1 MSRLVVV
8 SNRVALPK
16 KVPAGGLA
24 AAMQA
29 TLNERGGLWF
39 GWSGR
44 VVPERRRE
52 LHQLHSGRV
61 DYALLDLTREEHD
74 DYYTGFA
81 NRTLWPLLHFRP
93 SLIDYSRAQF
103 TGYRRVNALF
113 AERLVRLLRP
123 DDLIWIND
131 YHLIPLGAELR
142 TRGVAARIGFFLHV
156 PLPPAEMLV
165 TLPHHEHLF
174 RSLSDYDLVGMQTR
188 RDVAALQDYL
198 QRERGA
204 SIGADGEITFGNGRR
219 FRVAAFPVGIDTE
232 FIAGEAQRAA
242 STAQVLKLIKSL
254 EGCRLA
260 IGVDRL
266 DYSKGLPQRF
276 IGFGAFLA
284 EHPEWRS
291 RLSLLQIAPP
301 TREEVPEYG
310 ELRERLEREAGA
322 TNGRYAQ
329 PDWVPIRYV
338 NRSFQQTT
346 LAGFYRIADVG
357 LVTPLRDGMNLVAKE
372 YVAAQP
378 PDDPGVL
385 VLSRF
390 AGAADELPQAIIIN
404 PLDPLDTVESLY
416 AALTMPLTERKQR
429 WQAMYEHLREHN
441 VHRWRAEY
449 VRALAGET
457 PPQPERQA
465 EKAYW
470 APSGHQRSEAS
481 SPRSAESAFG
491 KNSM

>member
-1 MSRLVVV
+1 LC
-8 SNRVALPK
+8 
-16 KVPAGGLA
+16 
-24 AAMQA
+24 
-29 TLNERGGLWF
+29 
-39 GWSGR
+39 
-44 VVPERRRE
+44 
-52 LHQLHSGRV
+52 
-61 DYALLDLTREEHD
+61 
-74 DYYTGFA
+74 
-81 NRTLWPLLHFRP
+81 
-93 SLIDYSRAQF
+93 
-103 TGYRRVNALF
+103 
-113 AERLVRLLRP
+113 
-123 DDLIWIND
+123 
-131 YHLIPLGAELR
+131 
-142 TRGVAARIGFFLHV
+142 
-156 PLPPAEMLV
+156 
-165 TLPHHEHLF
+165 
-174 RSLSDYDLVGMQTR
+174 DYDLVGMQTR
-188 RDVAALQDYL
+188 GDVVALQHYL

-204 SIGADGEITFGNGRR
+204 AIGAHGDIRLGDGRH
-219 FRVAAFPVGIDTE
+219 FRVDAFPVGIDTE
-232 FIAGEAQRAA
+232 YIAAEAQRAA
-242 STAQVLKLIKSL
+242 SSAQVLRLVKSL
-254 EGCRLA
+254 DNCRLA

-276 IGFGAFLA
+276 IGFRAFLA
-284 EHPEWRS
+284 EHSEWRS
-291 RLSLLQIAPP
+291 RVSLLQIAPP

-329 PDWVPIRYV
+329 PDWVPIHYV
-338 NRSFQQTT
+338 NRSFQQST

-378 PDDPGVL
+378 PENPGVL

-416 AALTMPLTERKQR
+416 AALTMPLAERKQR

-449 VRALAGET
+449 VEALAGGGA
-457 PPQPERQA
+457 QPERQA
-465 EKAYW
+465 ENAYW

-481 SPRSAESAFG
+481 NPRNAESALG

>member
-24 AAMQA
+24 AAMEA
-29 TLNERGGLWF
+29 ALRERGGLWF

-44 VVPERRRE
+44 VVPERKRE
-52 LHQLHSGRV
+52 LHELRAGCV
-61 DYALLDLTREEHD
+61 DYALLDLTRQEYD

-103 TGYRRVNALF
+103 TGYRRVNAMF
-113 AERLVRLLRP
+113 AERLARLLRP
-123 DDLIWIND
+123 DDLIWVND
-131 YHLIPLGAELR
+131 YHLIPFAAELR
-142 TRGVAARIGFFLHV
+142 ALGVGARIGFFLHV
-156 PLPPAEMLV
+156 PLPPVEMLV

-174 RSLSDYDLVGMQTR
+174 RGLCAYDLIGLQTR
-188 RDVAALQDYL
+188 RDLAAFQEYVQL
-198 QRERGA
+198 ECGA
-204 SIGADGEITFGNGRR
+204 TVGGDGQITLRSGRQLR
-219 FRVAAFPVGIDTE
+219 AAVFPVGIDTE
-232 FIAGEAQRAA
+232 RIAAEAQIAAA
-242 STAQVLKLIKSL
+242 SPAVLKLVKNL
-254 EGCRLA
+254 EDCRLA

-266 DYSKGLPQRF
+266 DYSKGLLQRF
-276 IGFGAFLA
+276 AGFGAFLA

-291 RLSLLQIAPP
+291 RVSLLQIAPP

-310 ELRERLEREAGA
+310 ELRERLERESGA

-338 NRSFQQTT
+338 NRSFQQAT

-372 YVAAQP
+372 YIASQP

-416 AALTMPLTERKQR
+416 AALTMPLPERKQR
-429 WQAMYEHLREHN
+429 WQAMYEHLRTHDVN
-441 VHRWRAEY
+441 RWRSDYLRE
-449 VRALAGET
+449 LAGDSAA
-457 PPQPERQA
+457 PARQA

-470 APSGHQRSEAS
+470 APSGNQRSDFS
-481 SPRSAESAFG
+481 KPRSDDSALG